1 MRQTSKH
8 SRLVWLLVLGASLE
22 LGCWFLVLRE
32 SRSLFRDD
40 NKCDADGNEEEGKEL
55 ATREGT
61 DQLRVGFAEIFDDD
75 SENRVAN
82 EKQASQNSVGLAR
95 AGPHKPQDPEQN
107 DSFEKR
113 LVKL

>member
-1 MRQTSKH
+1 MFRH
-8 SRLVWLLVLGASLE
+8 SDFVIPSSLDIRHSSFSEHSPRKRRMLLRRNHKAE
-22 LGCWFLVLRE
+22 
-32 SRSLFRDD
+32 
-40 NKCDADGNEEEGKEL
+40 ADRYQEERKEL

-75 SENRVAN
+75 SKNRVTN
-82 EKQASQNSVGLAR
+82 EKQPSQNSVRLPR

>member
-1 MRQTSKH
+1 
-8 SRLVWLLVLGASLE
+8 
-22 LGCWFLVLRE
+22 
-32 SRSLFRDD
+32 
-40 NKCDADGNEEEGKEL
+40 L

-75 SENRVAN
+75 SKNRVAN
-82 EKQASQNSVGLAR
+82 EKQSSQNSVGLAR
-95 AGPHKPQDPEQN
+95 AGPHKPQDPEEN

>member
-1 MRQTSKH
+1 MFRH
-8 SRLVWLLVLGASLE
+8 SDFVIPSSLDIRHSSFSE
-22 LGCWFLVLRE
+22 HSPGKR
-32 SRSLFRDD
+32 RSLFRDD
-40 NKCDADGNEEEGKEL
+40 NKCDADDDQKEGKEL

-75 SENRVAN
+75 SKNRVAN
-82 EKQASQNSVGLAR
+82 EKQSSQNSVGLAR